1 MFKKY
6 RKDRTNRLV
15 KLALAAMDES
25 LSPAESSDIARLKAE
40 HAEMLRAEHAEMYRF
55 IINLG
60 AVFPQIFKPRPD
72 TTFFGGGHA
81 PILRHYRSDD
91 VRMAA
96 EYLRQGVKDRTNAA
110 IADELRNGMS
120 GSEEKE
126 SSQIA

>member
-6 RKDRTNRLV
+6 RKDRANRLV

-25 LSPAESSDIARLKAE
+25 QPPAESSDIFR
-40 HAEMLRAEHAEMYRF
+40 LRAEHAEMYRF
-55 IINLG
+55 INNLG
-60 AVFPQIFKPRPD
+60 TVFPQIFKPD
-72 TTFFGGGHA
+72 VGFFVGAHV
-81 PILRHYRSDD
+81 PVLCHYRSED

-96 EYLRQGVKDRTNAA
+96 EYLRQDVKDRTNAA
-110 IADELRNGMS
+110 IADKLRNGMP